1 MRCIS
6 SVQLAKRLNANPPVA
21 FLSLCGTAN
30 LVFKADVDDHMLNWD
45 RECHHPEPGA
55 ASMVTTDSRRV
66 AGLSV
71 RSIGANEELCGR
83 AEPPDQG
90 PGQIG
95 HRIVKKNYKIQGP
108 FG

>member
-21 FLSLCGTAN
+21 VLSLCGTAN
-30 LVFKADVDDHMLNWD
+30 LVFKADVD
-45 RECHHPEPGA
+45 HHPEPGA

-108 FG
+108 IG

>member
-21 FLSLCGTAN
+21 VLSLCGTAN
-30 LVFKADVDDHMLNWD
+30 LVFKADVD
-45 RECHHPEPGA
+45 HHPEPGA

-83 AEPPDQG
+83 AEPPEG
-90 PGQIG
+90 PGQIE

-108 FG
+108 IG